1 MKRGYPWYVIKINP
15 FSSIMNVDDATMKRL
30 FAGIVTLQDTEGN
43 VLTFSGNSFLMSIV
57 LTMGTDAV
65 NLSSQGCV
73 STERMNMLYGDDRV
87 AGIYKVS
94 QLPPDLMEEY
104 NRKRGIFYAGLKPD
118 AGIAVLKETFK
129 NCVGSVDFFY
139 IPLTLV
145 YSPNVFSP
153 RHANG
158 ILVSKSK
165 GTYFRIEPQYSPEGM
180 DTTQIDQGIKN
191 ILGDI
196 GARDF
201 RQIGLNVVCPQFLT
215 NDMDCQFWTA
225 YLTLEIIRNM
235 YKNPDPN
242 TTITQIMT
250 ANNTP
255 EKLRATIETFKK
267 QVSQAV
273 LKGLAKSNMTWV
285 EYERVKTPRTGG
297 MYWPLKYY
305 RGLTRKQ
312 NMQRKRSAT
321 RRTKMSFKN
330 PKAYVPFKSDKGVK
344 TRKSS
349 YTERFHKKYP
359 EAKSLSEIAKATGIS
374 KSILQEVY
382 DRGMAAWRTG
392 HRPGASQHAWG
403 MARVHSFVMKGKTWR
418 TADADLARK
427 V

>member
-1 MKRGYPWYVIKINP
+1 M
-15 FSSIMNVDDATMKRL
+15 
-30 FAGIVTLQDTEGN
+30 TLQDEGGN
-43 VLTFSGNSFLMSIV
+43 VITFSGNSFLMSIV
-57 LTMGTDAV
+57 LTMGIDAA
-65 NLSSQGCV
+65 NLSSQGCI
-73 STERMNMLYGDDRV
+73 STEKMNMLYGDDRV

-104 NRKRGIFYAGLKPD
+104 KKKRGVFYAGLKTD
-118 AGIAVLKETFK
+118 AGVAALKESFK

-145 YSPNVFSP
+145 YSPNIFSP

-165 GTYFRIEPQYSPEGM
+165 GTYFRVEPQFSPEGA
-180 DTTQIDQGIKN
+180 DTPQIDEGIKN
-191 ILGDI
+191 ILNDI
-196 GARDF
+196 GAVDF
-201 RQIGLNVVCPQFLT
+201 KQIALNVLCPQFVT
-215 NDMDCQFWTA
+215 NDTECQFWSA

-242 TTITQIMT
+242 TTIKQVTSM
-250 ANNTP
+250 NNTP
-255 EKLRATIETFKK
+255 EKLKETIEKFKK
-267 QVSQAV
+267 QVWKST
-273 LKGLAKSNMTWV
+273 LDSLAKGNMKWV
-285 EYERVKTPRTGG
+285 EYEKAKAKGQTAG
-297 MYWPLKYY
+297 MYWPAKYY
-305 RGLTRKQ
+305 KGLTRKQ
-312 NMQRKRSAT
+312 TLQRKRSAT

-359 EAKSLSEIAKATGIS
+359 DAKSLSEIAKATDIS
-374 KSILQEVY
+374 KSILQTVY

>member
-1 MKRGYPWYVIKINP
+1 M
-15 FSSIMNVDDATMKRL
+15 
-30 FAGIVTLQDTEGN
+30 TLQDKEGN
-43 VLTFSGNSFLMSIV
+43 GVTLSGNSFLMSIV
-57 LTMGTDAV
+57 LTMGMDAA
-65 NLSSQGCV
+65 NLSSQGCI
-73 STERMNMLYGDDRV
+73 STERVNMLYGDDRV

-104 NRKRGIFYAGLKPD
+104 KKKKGIFYAGLKPD
-118 AGIAVLKETFK
+118 AGIAALKESFK

-145 YSPNVFSP
+145 YSPNIFSP

-158 ILVSKSK
+158 IIVSKSK
-165 GTYFRIEPQYSPEGM
+165 ASYFRIEPQYSPDGV
-180 DTTQIDQGIKN
+180 DTPQIDQGIKN

-196 GARDF
+196 GAVDF
-201 RQIGLNVVCPQFLT
+201 DQIQLNVVCPQFLT
-215 NDMDCQFWTA
+215 NDTDCQFWTA

-242 TTITQIMT
+242 TTITQMT
-250 ANNTP
+250 SANNTP
-255 EKLRATIETFKK
+255 EKLRETIETFKK
-267 QVSQAV
+267 QLSEAV
-273 LKGLAKSNMTWV
+273 VKSLAKSNMTWV
-285 EYERVKTPRTGG
+285 EYERAKTPRTGG

-312 NMQRKRSAT
+312 NIQRKSSAT

-330 PKAYVPFKSDKGVK
+330 PKAYAPFKSDKGVK

-359 EAKSLSEIAKATGIS
+359 DAKSLSEIAKATGIS

-392 HRPGASQHAWG
+392 HRPGASQQAWG